1 MFRVESIR
9 TPWIIVNHVTPPKFE
24 GWTSKNNRK
33 TSSNNQQ
40 GHTHMK
46 RRLTIEVLST
56 WICFLLQ
63 DILCQWHVP
72 ILRRDVQGAV
82 AVLCIHRGQSV
93 FHGRTALPVFDH
105 ILDLADRFTPAE
117 GRMHLRAVGTSGCH
131 AAAAVA
137 NIVFPTHTH
146 TVTHMIYM

>member
-82 AVLCIHRGQSV
+82 PFCASTAARASFMVAPLCQSLIISSISLTGLPQRKAECTYGRWGQ
-93 FHGRTALPVFDH
+93 
-105 ILDLADRFTPAE
+105 ADAMLQR
-117 GRMHLRAVGTSGCH
+117 LLQTS
-131 AAAAVA
+131 
-137 NIVFPTHTH
+137 FSLHTH